1 MMDGSSEE
9 VAAEA
14 RPALVSLV
22 AVVGASWHDVTEEL
36 SRQALEWMVRDLG
49 DPLGPLVLVWIPA
62 GMTQAALGDLV
73 RRLGACG
80 ARRMLACASAGGPVD
95 CERALRAGFD
105 DVVAG
110 RASPRELAGRLHALA
125 RRLGVQGSTPTP
137 AATAEPV
144 RFGAVT
150 VDLRE
155 HGLWVDGRAVTVS
168 RTELRIME
176 TLARARGQ
184 CRSRGDLLDAVW
196 GDGGLERS
204 ERAVDNVVLRLR
216 RKLPDP
222 GVLVTV
228 RGVGF
233 RLRDH

>member
-1 MMDGSSEE
+1 MDGSTEE
-9 VAAEA
+9 VVPEV

-22 AVVGASWHDVTEEL
+22 AVVGASWNDVTEEL

-49 DPLGPLVLVWIPA
+49 DPLGPLVLVWLPS
-62 GMTQAALGDLV
+62 GMTEAALGELV
-73 RRLGACG
+73 RRLESCG
-80 ARRMLACASAGGPVD
+80 ARRTLGCSPEGGPLD

-125 RRLGVQGSTPTP
+125 RRLGVPHPAMP
-137 AATAEPV
+137 AAAAEPV

-150 VDLRE
+150 VDLHQ
-155 HGLWVDGRAVTVS
+155 HGLWINGRPVTVS

-196 GDGGLERS
+196 GEGGLDRS
-204 ERAVDNVVLRLR
+204 ERAVDNVMLRLR